1 MKPLTTVRSSGLV
14 RFVPLALASLCLL
27 SGCGT
32 AVGYTP
38 LNAPPRP
45 PSPRPAAQVEVF
57 TSATPPRPFVEVGFF
72 EARDLTAYGSNGPGA
87 MIEAMRA
94 SAGERG
100 CDGLVVTGAA
110 AEVKHDVHGKPSLH
124 GTVRG
129 ACIMYR

>member
-1 MKPLTTVRSSGLV
+1 MNPRSTGL
-14 RFVPLALASLCLL
+14 RSASIGIALLC
-27 SGCGT
+27 GCGT

-45 PSPRPAAQVEVF
+45 PTPRPAMQVEVF
-57 TSATPPRPFVEVGFF
+57 TSARPPRPFVEVGFF
-72 EARDLTAYGSNGPGA
+72 EARDMSAYASNGPGA
-87 MIEAMRA
+87 MIEAMRQ

-100 CDGLVVTGAA
+100 CDGLVITGTS
-110 AEVKHDVHGKPSLH
+110 AEVKDDVAGKPSLH